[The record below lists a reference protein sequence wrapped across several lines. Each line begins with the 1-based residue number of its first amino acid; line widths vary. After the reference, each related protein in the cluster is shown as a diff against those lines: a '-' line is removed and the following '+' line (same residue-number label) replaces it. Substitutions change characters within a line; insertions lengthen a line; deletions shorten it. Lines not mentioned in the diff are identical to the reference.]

1 MTKQENDFITKIG
14 DAAKKYY
21 NRYGILPSLTI
32 AQAIL
37 ESGWGRSMLAWKYH
51 NYFGMKAGNSFAGAK
66 VKLQTKEEYVKGQV
80 ITTYDY
86 FRAYPS
92 LDAGIKGRFE
102 FLQMKRYQN
111 LKGIIDYKQLCQ
123 TIKDDGYATDSTYV
137 TKLCNLIIKY
147 DLWQYD
153 IAVITPSK
161 VCRTSCTNAVRWLQD
176 QLNKIDVELPKLV
189 IDGIYGEKTR
199 AYLLAVWSLW
209 GWNKKGKSTGWCS
222 GEKTINRLK
231 RM

>member
-1 MTKQENDFITKIG
+1 MTNQERSFINLIG

-21 NRYGILPSLTI
+21 ATYRILPSLTI

-37 ESGWGRSMLAWKYH
+37 ESGWGRSILAWKYH
-51 NYFGMKAGNSFAGAK
+51 NYFGMKAGKSYSDAN
-66 VKLQTKEEYVKGQV
+66 VKMQTKEEYVKGQL
-80 ITTYDY
+80 TTIYDC
-86 FRAYPS
+86 FRSYPS

-111 LKGIIDYKQLCQ
+111 LKGIIDYKLLCQ

-176 QLNKIDVELPKLV
+176 RLNQIDVGLPKLSL
-189 IDGIYGEKTR
+189 DGQYGAKTR

-209 GWNKKGKSTGWCS
+209 GWNKDGKSIGWYVGS
-222 GEKTINRLK
+222 KTINKLK
-231 RM
+231 NK